1 MTNLYFTGQIYRD
14 ALNIY
19 YDELKEKKEHLNKI
33 NLYPVPDGDTGNNM
47 FSTVESAYDALSNTA
62 SQRLDDVSKAIF
74 NGARSGSTGNS
85 GAILSEYFRGLS
97 ETFDGFEYA
106 DIPLFTKALRCG
118 YESSY
123 NSLMHPKEGTILTV
137 AREVAEKSESSNQT
151 TIDALIQE
159 LFFEAKKALLRTKDI
174 LSVLKNKDAYDAGA
188 WGLYLFFS
196 ALAKAIGLDVND
208 DIDIDLEKNYFLYD
222 DSFDFDN
229 PYDMEF
235 KISGEKKLE
244 PIIRSSLSSLGDEL
258 ITRGSSSGI
267 YVHIHTSNP
276 IKVVEEV
283 YKNSKIDN
291 IIIRDMQSQYLD
303 QSQDEVKSKGFHVLA
318 FGSSPGLI
326 ALYAM
331 SGADAA
337 MDKELTN
344 KKKNIINE
352 YINSKTLILSSES
365 INFEI
370 SKPIYLMNEIKI
382 LSVLVSMYADDLPS
396 EEEIKRLSGYTN
408 YAKLNHSS
416 GICHLI
422 INDKLIDQAKVADKN
437 SILDLAM
444 LAIEKLNPKKGDS
457 ITIYYGYEISKDD
470 IDILLNKIDIKYPYI
485 ENKYTLFSAS
495 DSPIIITID

>member
-1 MTNLYFTGQIYRD
+1 MPNLYFTGQIYRD

-196 ALAKAIGLDVND
+196 ALAKAIG
-208 DIDIDLEKNYFLYD
+208 
-222 DSFDFDN
+222 
-229 PYDMEF
+229 
-235 KISGEKKLE
+235 
-244 PIIRSSLSSLGDEL
+244 
-258 ITRGSSSGI
+258 
-267 YVHIHTSNP
+267 
-276 IKVVEEV
+276 
-283 YKNSKIDN
+283 
-291 IIIRDMQSQYLD
+291 
-303 QSQDEVKSKGFHVLA
+303 
-318 FGSSPGLI
+318 
-326 ALYAM
+326 
-331 SGADAA
+331 
-337 MDKELTN
+337 
-344 KKKNIINE
+344 
-352 YINSKTLILSSES
+352 
-365 INFEI
+365 
-370 SKPIYLMNEIKI
+370 
-382 LSVLVSMYADDLPS
+382 
-396 EEEIKRLSGYTN
+396 
-408 YAKLNHSS
+408 
-416 GICHLI
+416 
-422 INDKLIDQAKVADKN
+422 
-437 SILDLAM
+437 
-444 LAIEKLNPKKGDS
+444 
-457 ITIYYGYEISKDD
+457 
-470 IDILLNKIDIKYPYI
+470 
-485 ENKYTLFSAS
+485 
-495 DSPIIITID
+495 